1 MGGAAGTV
9 AGAGIAA
16 VITTVGDAAYQRSVE
31 RTRDHVRSRMK
42 ARRGPGR
49 PGEAE
54 GAEERRTVAVGAPGR
69 GAGPGRAAHRRD
81 RRRRRARRGGARHDG
96 HGRWTGWRSLARRP
110 DDDRTRAIGDEATQA
125 VDPRTRAI
133 GDDATQAVGPG
144 TRVMGGPDDDPTVLH
159 GVPGGPDG
167 PDDGDDGDP
176 PRRTPWKRYGVLAA
190 TALLVFLIA
199 MLAITG
205 IERVKGSP
213 ISGGE
218 SGTSF
223 GQVFGTAEP
232 TTSTSAPETTTSG
245 DASEEHDDVR

>member
-1 MGGAAGTV
+1 M
-9 AGAGIAA
+9 
-16 VITTVGDAAYQRSVE
+16 
-31 RTRDHVRSRMK
+31 
-42 ARRGPGR
+42 
-49 PGEAE
+49 
-54 GAEERRTVAVGAPGR
+54 AVGAPGR
-69 GAGPGRAAHRRD
+69 GAGPDEQPTVVIG
-81 RRRRRARRGGARHDG
+81 GGARVG
-96 HGRWTGWRSLARRP
+96 AAPATMAMGGGPGGGPCSGP
-110 DDDRTRAIGDEATQA
+110 GGPGDDRTRAIGDDPTQA
-125 VDPRTRAI
+125 VDPRTRAT

-159 GVPGGPDG
+159 GVPGGPDD

-176 PRRTPWKRYGVLAA
+176 PRSTPWKRYGVLAA
-190 TALLVFLIA
+190 TALLIFLIA

-245 DASEEHDDVR
+245 DAPEGTTTSGEETPTSTTGSTSSSRTTTSERPQLVPSGLLPGN